1 MLVDI
6 ILMLLLG
13 LSFGSF
19 VNAWVWRVK
28 TGKSVASGRSI
39 CPNCKKQIAWYDNVP
54 VLSFIILSGKCRNCK
69 KPISLQY
76 PLVELAGGLL
86 FTLLYLHFIPTK
98 NNTWLELGLWCA
110 ATVFL
115 LAAFI
120 YDLKYMVLPDRFT
133 LPAVAIGA
141 MLVTINSV
149 ENGTKSIEPQLVATT
164 VFVLIYFG
172 LWFFSKGKYLGDGDI
187 RLAAVMGLL
196 LTLSQ
201 LIVGVFVAYILGALI
216 GIYLISKRNKKIN
229 SAIPMG
235 PFLIFGIYF
244 GLLFG
249 SQVASWYTGIFR
261 F

>member
-1 MLVDI
+1 
-6 ILMLLLG
+6 
-13 LSFGSF
+13 
-19 VNAWVWRVK
+19 
-28 TGKSVASGRSI
+28 
-39 CPNCKKQIAWYDNVP
+39 
-54 VLSFIILSGKCRNCK
+54 
-69 KPISLQY
+69 
-76 PLVELAGGLL
+76 
-86 FTLLYLHFIPTK
+86 
-98 NNTWLELGLWCA
+98 
-110 ATVFL
+110 
-115 LAAFI
+115 
-120 YDLKYMVLPDRFT
+120 MVLPDRFT

-149 ENGTKSIEPQLVATT
+149 ENGAKSIEPQLVATT

>member
-1 MLVDI
+1 
-6 ILMLLLG
+6 
-13 LSFGSF
+13 
-19 VNAWVWRVK
+19 
-28 TGKSVASGRSI
+28 
-39 CPNCKKQIAWYDNVP
+39 
-54 VLSFIILSGKCRNCK
+54 
-69 KPISLQY
+69 
-76 PLVELAGGLL
+76 
-86 FTLLYLHFIPTK
+86 
-98 NNTWLELGLWCA
+98 
-110 ATVFL
+110 
-115 LAAFI
+115 
-120 YDLKYMVLPDRFT
+120 
-133 LPAVAIGA
+133 
-141 MLVTINSV
+141 INSV
-149 ENGTKSIEPQLVATT
+149 ENGAKSIEPQLVATT